1 MLQLIIIQFLGL
13 ALFFENVR
21 TSKNDAGGHVV

>member
-1 MLQLIIIQFLGL
+1 MLQLIQFLGL

-21 TSKNDAGGHVV
+21 TSKANAVGRVV